1 MKKIEK
7 CRPEQEIKHWKRAS
21 QTLRRQTGF
30 IGIVAVDK
38 ELTTRKVEKLAGAV
52 VDNLYG
58 NSDLFI
64 SSMAALFRE
73 RRLRKIADGTMKA
86 LGGSIEE
93 VLKERNEHQ
102 RLILTQKHSL
112 LDAPHIDHLA
122 SFIEQNEREH
132 SRKVEKEGGLP
143 ECMQV
148 FVVPDTQVKNY
159 GLSLYPGDEGQLHML
174 EKVGSGDFIHT
185 AWVNQ
190 QIILSTVEQAIRIRA
205 GLLSPIRREDY

>member
-1 MKKIEK
+1 MKKTETYSH
-7 CRPEQEIKHWKRAS
+7 EQELKHWKKANN
-21 QTLRRQTGF
+21 TLRRQTGF

-38 ELTTRKVEKLAGAV
+38 ELTPRKVEKLAGAV

-58 NSDLFI
+58 NSDLYI
-64 SSMAALFRE
+64 SSMAALFWE
-73 RRLRKIADGTMKA
+73 RRLRKIADGTMKV

-132 SRKVEKEGGLP
+132 KRIVKKDGGLP

-148 FVVPDTQVKNY
+148 FIVPNTQVEKY
-159 GLSLYPGDEGQLHML
+159 GLKLYPGGEGQLHML
-174 EKVGSGDFIHT
+174 EKVEFMHPVWI
-185 AWVNQ
+185 NQ
-190 QIILSTVEQAIRIRA
+190 QMVLPTVEQAIRIRA
-205 GLLSPIRREDY
+205 GLLSPIQKEDY